1 MITKPLL
8 KLLNEQIGHELSAS
22 QAYLAVAVYF
32 AKMGLDGWAAF
43 FYRQSDE
50 ERGHAMKIVRFL
62 VDTDGEFDFP
72 AVSAAKPKFK
82 SPLEAVEKCLK
93 WEQQVTQQ
101 FHRMCDVALANKD
114 YTTFQFLQWFVEE
127 QVEEEA
133 TMQKLIQIIQIGSDL
148 LTSEPF
154 LPQPE

>member
-22 QAYLAVAVYF
+22 QTYLAVAVYF
-32 AKMGLDGWAAF
+32 ARMGLDGWAAF
-43 FYRQSDE
+43 FYRQSEE
-50 ERGHAMKIVRFL
+50 ERGHALKIVRFL
-62 VDTDGEFDFP
+62 VDVDADFDFP
-72 AVSAAKPKFK
+72 AVPAAKPKFK
-82 SPLEAVEKCLK
+82 SALEAVQQCYA
-93 WEQQVTQQ
+93 WEQTVTKQ
-101 FHRMCDVALANKD
+101 FHKMCDAALANKD

-133 TMQKLIQIIQIGSDL
+133 TMQKLIQIAQIGTDL